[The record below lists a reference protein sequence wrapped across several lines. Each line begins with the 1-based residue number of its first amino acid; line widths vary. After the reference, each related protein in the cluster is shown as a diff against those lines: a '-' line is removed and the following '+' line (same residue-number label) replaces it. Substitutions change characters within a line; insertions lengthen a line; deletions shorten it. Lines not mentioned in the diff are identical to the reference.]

1 MKKFFIP
8 WRGPGAALLLA
19 AATLA
24 AHAATDV
31 KTLGGGP
38 NQSGPRR
45 LGATDGPTLAYAK
58 FRGPV
63 ALALDTNGSLLVAD
77 QGNGKV
83 RKVSRPGAGD
93 SLTSTFASRLASPV
107 GIAVDASNLV
117 YVLTQRD
124 GKLRKFNGS
133 GALLQTVSGFRV
145 PTALALGRNGD
156 IFVLQLNGVVQKLVL
171 TDPAPLLTLDQVGGQ
186 AITGVNAFRKPRGL
200 AFLPNG
206 DLAVAEST
214 GHAIWRLSSTD
225 GLNYTMS
232 IMAGGLDDVRNP
244 AGLLD
249 GTGAE
254 ARFNAPYGLATAPN
268 GALVVT
274 DRLNHR
280 LRVIDTNLAVTS
292 LYGVP
297 RAQWMR
303 PFPGWVEGA
312 GGAEG
317 VAASRDP
324 MGVTVSSNGTVYVG
338 EIFWGLLRAAS
349 GTGLGLPGSG
359 SDTNG
364 GGGPINTNLLVAP
377 LFGPN
382 SGYFPFGVTIT
393 VTSAAPVYYTTDG
406 TDPTTN
412 SASVALTNGLGSFR
426 FTENLRDLT
435 SLRLKAISLAG
446 ESTVISGQPASAN
459 EFGIPRDFI
468 AGSGARILVP
478 VVANL
483 RAGARVKSF
492 FYRVEITPQNGAP
505 PIEPY
510 LMGVPISV
518 NNFVPVKSATAEGKT
533 VQYTTYTA
541 GNTVGVFVTALGTN
555 TFVDIEKF
563 ATTTLLA
570 VPISSA
576 ALDGDTY
583 TIRVLQDGLSATSD
597 GAQQDVPVFAA
608 PARTITVQGLPY
620 LVGDVAV
627 GEGYNAGEFGDGK
640 LKNNDVNAVM
650 FASFGIR
657 VPFAFSDAFN
667 AMDVHPTLPFQPDA
681 EIGYFDWQVV
691 LARSAGFD
699 TTNVIRVWSAGE
711 RQSDFAP
718 QPFAAAPAP
727 AKSAPV
733 GWSRQVTLSA
743 GNQFDLGYGE
753 CAVPVSVK
761 VAPGQTLAGLG
772 FRVTVEG
779 EPGMTP
785 VLGLH
790 LTNDIGGSGFLSLP
804 GEKPGDVLCA
814 WQMVPG
820 PAFSPL
826 LQGEQLLGTLKFT
839 IPSVPAV
846 GKHYTI
852 RFSHAAGG
860 PNLQTPLTFES
871 IPGSAWIY
879 SAPPQGGQ
887 KTSDEWRVHYFG
899 SVSAAEATDNAN
911 PDHDGS
917 LNWQEYQNGTNP
929 TQP

>member
-1 MKKFFIP
+1 MKNLFLQ
-8 WRGPGAALLLA
+8 WRGQGAALLLA
-19 AATLA
+19 ASTLA
-24 AHAATDV
+24 AHAAPDV

-38 NQSGPRR
+38 NMAGPGRF
-45 LGATDGPTLAYAK
+45 GATDGPTLEYAK
-58 FRGPV
+58 FRTPV
-63 ALALDTNGSLLVAD
+63 SLALDTNGSLFVAD
-77 QGNGKV
+77 QGNNRV
-83 RKVSRPGAGD
+83 RKVSKPGQGD
-93 SLTSTFASRLASPV
+93 SLTSTFASRLPSPV
-107 GIAVDASNLV
+107 GVAVDSSNLV

-156 IFVLQLNGVVQKLVL
+156 IFVLQLNGQVQKLVL
-171 TDPAPLLTLDQVGGQ
+171 TNPAPLLTLDQVGGQ
-186 AITGVNAFRKPRGL
+186 AITGLNAFRRPRGL

-206 DLAVAEST
+206 DLAVSEST
-214 GHAIWRLSSTD
+214 GHAIWRLSSTN

-232 IMAGGLDDVRNP
+232 IIAGGLNGLRNP
-244 AGLLD
+244 VGLLD
-249 GTGAE
+249 GSGAE

-268 GALVVT
+268 GALVVA

-297 RAQWMR
+297 KKQWMR

-324 MGVTVSSNGTVYVG
+324 MGVTVSSNGTVYAG

-349 GTGLGLPGSG
+349 GTGLGLPDSG
-359 SDTNG
+359 SNTNG
-364 GGGPINTNLLVAP
+364 NGGPINTNLLVAP

-406 TDPTTN
+406 TEPTTN
-412 SASVALTNGLGSFR
+412 SAAVALENGTGSFR

-435 SLRLKAISLAG
+435 SLRLKAISAAG
-446 ESTVISGQPASAN
+446 SSTVISGQPASAN

-478 VVANL
+478 IVANL
-483 RAGARVKSF
+483 RALAHVRSF
-492 FYRVEITPQNGAP
+492 QYRVEITPQNGAP
-505 PIEPY
+505 AIEPY
-510 LMGVPISV
+510 LTGVSISTNDFVPI
-518 NNFVPVKSATAEGKT
+518 
-533 VQYTTYTA
+533 
-541 GNTVGVFVTALGTN
+541 VTAAAAGQTARYTVSQPYTIGDTLGVVVTAFGTN
-555 TFVDIEKF
+555 AFIDIENF
-563 ATTTLLA
+563 ATTALLA
-570 VPISSA
+570 VPISGA
-576 ALDGDTY
+576 ALEGDTY
-583 TIRVLQDGLSATSD
+583 RIRVLEVSATTD
-597 GAQQDVPVFAA
+597 GYQTPIQIAPA

-627 GEGYNAGEFGDGK
+627 GPGYNAGEFGDGQ
-640 LKNNDVNAVM
+640 LENNDVNAVM

-657 VPFAFSDAFN
+657 VPYAFSDAFN

-691 LARSAGFD
+691 LARSIGLD
-699 TTNVIRVWSAGE
+699 STNVIRVWSAGE

-718 QPFAAAPAP
+718 QPFAATAS
-727 AKSAPV
+727 AKSAPA

-743 GNQFDLGYGE
+743 GNGFNLGYGE
-753 CAVPVSVK
+753 NALPVSVK
-761 VAPGQTLAGLG
+761 VAPGQALAGLG
-772 FRVTVEG
+772 FRVTIEG
-779 EPGMTP
+779 EPGMATATGLSFEP
-785 VLGLH
+785 YLGE
-790 LTNDIGGSGFLSLP
+790 SGFLSVP
-804 GEKPGDVLCA
+804 GTTANDLACA
-814 WQMVPG
+814 WAMVPAT
-820 PAFSPL
+820 PFSPL
-826 LQGEQLLGTLKFT
+826 VQSNQVLGLLKFT
-839 IPSVPAV
+839 IPHVPAV

-852 RFSHAAGG
+852 RFSHTAGG

-899 SVSAAEATDNAN
+899 SVSAAEAADSAD
-911 PDHDGS
+911 PDSDGA

-929 TQP
+929 AQP